1 MISWP
6 WRSPW
11 RRYREIAQV
20 LAQHGFIMAIDKIGL
35 SRHLSLKQRWQHSR
49 IPDDDADWAERLGL
63 VLAALGPTYVK
74 LGQLAST
81 RTDLLP
87 EKLVRALERLQSDV
101 PAFEFNEVVRIL
113 ESAWK
118 CPLAEVLGYINP
130 KPLAAA
136 SLGQVHEGRL
146 LNGDKVVVK
155 VRRPNVVSQ
164 TESDLKILR
173 GLGDLAQRR
182 TEWATQYQLPTLI
195 AELSRTLRE
204 ELNFIQEAKYTDRA
218 WQAYNGRRHMQVP
231 RVIWEWTRP
240 DVLVMEQLSGIKI
253 TEYEDQR
260 ASAVG
265 AKDLAE
271 RFVGAVY
278 YQIFIQGFF
287 HADPHPGN
295 VHVDGDGH
303 VMFLDWGLVGLL
315 STEMRRHSVSLI
327 LGLSQ
332 GRPTRIVEALLNL
345 GVVEGNVDR
354 GPFIQDVEQLRRRYY
369 ERELDDFNLGQAFGD
384 LLALAKNH
392 RIRIPPEYALLAKTA
407 MTVDGIVRHIDPHAS
422 LVELGKKF
430 GPELLVSRLEP
441 QAWVPGIMDTLQDWS
456 RAASALPGEINQ
468 ALATISRGEV
478 RIVLEHKNLDKVL
491 GHWERLVNRV
501 ALSFLLAALII
512 GSGLVVHRDHLD
524 HMARFPF
531 GEYAFIAASLMGLW
545 VIIGAMR
552 RGKL

>member
-6 WRSPW
+6 WHSPW
-11 RRYREIAQV
+11 RRYREIARI
-20 LAQHGFIMAIDKIGL
+20 LAQHGFIMVIDKMGL
-35 SRHLSLKQRWQHSR
+35 SRHLSLKQRWHPSR
-49 IPDDDADWAERLGL
+49 VPDDDADWSERLGL

-87 EKLVRALERLQSDV
+87 EKLIRALERLQSDV
-101 PAFEFNEVVRIL
+101 PPFEFTEVVRIL
-113 ESAWK
+113 EAAWQR
-118 CPLAEVLGYINP
+118 PWAEVLGYINP

-136 SLGQVHEGRL
+136 SLGQVHEARL

-155 VRRPNVVSQ
+155 VRRPDVVAK
-164 TESDLKILR
+164 TEADLRILK
-173 GLGDLAQRR
+173 GLGEIAQRR
-182 TEWATQYQLPTLI
+182 TEWASQYQLPTLI

-204 ELNFIQEAKYTDRA
+204 ELNFSQEAKYTDRA
-218 WQAYNGRRHMQVP
+218 WKAYNGRRHMRVP
-231 RVIWEWTRP
+231 RVMWEWTKP
-240 DVLVMEQLSGIKI
+240 DVLVVEELSGIKI
-253 TEYEDQR
+253 TEFGNQSMRTSE
-260 ASAVG
+260 S
-265 AKDLAE
+265 KPMAE

-295 VHVDGDGH
+295 VHVDEHGR
-303 VMFLDWGLVGLL
+303 VMFLDWGLVGML
-315 STEMRRHSVSLI
+315 SPDMRRHSVSLI

-332 GRPTRIVEALLNL
+332 GRPTRIVDALLDL
-345 GVVEGNVDR
+345 GVVDGNVDR
-354 GPFIQDVEQLRRRYY
+354 GPLIQDVEQLRRRYY

-407 MTVDGIVRHIDPHAS
+407 MTVDGVVRHIDPHTS

-430 GPELLVSRLEP
+430 GPELLANRLQP
-441 QAWVPGIMDTLQDWS
+441 QAWGPELMDTLWEWS